1 MMIGFEEERESED
14 KDSCVSWVD
23 SGEAPGKMGSE
34 FEGQDSG
41 LRYSQGVRII
51 VRWSPAGT

>member
-1 MMIGFEEERESED
+1 M
-14 KDSCVSWVD
+14 SWVD

-41 LRYSQGVRII
+41 LRYSQGARII
-51 VRWSPAGT
+51 ARWSPAGT